1 MGFEL
6 TGKTPEEQLKE
17 LTEKL
22 EQGVSE
28 IFTSGRA
35 MRNIC
40 LPCPNFT
47 HTALATSC
55 SFSCK
60 TRLHPVWPG
69 FTHGRRILSAR
80 SRLVS
85 MG

>member
-6 TGKTPEEQLKE
+6 TGATPDERLKE

-28 IFTSGRA
+28 IFTSGRYAEYLSA
-35 MRNIC
+35 MSK
-40 LPCPNFT
+40 F
-47 HTALATSC
+47 HTYSFGNVMR
-55 SFSCK
+55 FSCK